1 MPDITVEEFAQ
12 DVGVSV
18 KRIQEQ
24 LVEAGLSNKNAEDVI
39 SDVEKSKLLSFLR
52 KKHGKDSGDGPRKIT
67 LRRKTISELKV
78 PVASQGRAK
87 PRSKTVSI
95 EFRKRRTYAKRSDL
109 TDTAKEEKKVKAS
122 EEKIQEPEIESSEA
136 KNDELPI
143 KKEVADNKPERV
155 VDVVQKPEENE
166 TINQENLLQ
175 GKNEVKSMPIQNLP
189 ESEVKK
195 VTTKDKK
202 KKKEQVHHKREELHV
217 TSKTSGKRRK
227 KTYIKPVIPQQKNK
241 QHGFEKPT
249 APIVREVEIPE
260 NISVS
265 ELGQRMSVKGSEVVK
280 ILMGLGTMTTINQII
295 DQETAILVVEEIG
308 HNGIALK
315 EENIEEDLANLIQY
329 KDKPK
334 TRPAVITVMGHV
346 DHGKTTLLDFIRKTK
361 VVDGEAGGITQH
373 IGAYEVETSK
383 GKLTFIDTPG
393 HAAFSSMRARGA
405 NTTDIVVL
413 VVAAND
419 GIKPQTEEAINHA
432 KAADVSIVVAIN
444 KIDLDGADPD
454 KVKGDLAA
462 LDLTPDDWGGNT
474 QMVPVSAIKGDGIE
488 DLLERIALEAEILEL
503 KANYEGAAQGVV
515 IESEL
520 DKFKGSVSTFLIQNG
535 TLKVGDLVVSGNAM
549 GKIKSIVNSDGNKI
563 KQAGPSAAVEVLG
576 LNSVP
581 TAGDQFQVVKNDK
594 QAREI
599 SEYRTSKEKE
609 KKLLKQKDESVGDL
623 FETLGQETKKVL
635 NVIVKTDVG
644 GTCEAVVAALHDL
657 GNDKAKVKLVSS
669 GVGGISESDAN
680 LAVAV
685 ESIILGFNVRADNAA
700 KKIIEEENIPLS
712 YHSIIYEL
720 LDDVKARMSGLLDP
734 IIKEEILGTSEVL
747 EVFNSPKFGQVAGCN
762 VIEGNVLRNK
772 PVRVLRDDIVI
783 FEGELNSLRR
793 FKEDVNEV
801 KNGNECGMGIKNYK
815 DIKPG
820 DKIEVFD
827 RKEEAQQI

>member
-1 MPDITVEEFAQ
+1 MAITVKDFAKTLKIS
-12 DVGVSV
+12 D
-18 KRIQEQ
+18 KA
-24 LVEAGLSNKNAEDVI
+24 LVDRMQKAGLSHSKASDEITASDKQALLKFLKGTKTQSKSVKSESGVTVTSKGKSSSAISSNKSY
-39 SDVEKSKLLSFLR
+39 SDN
-52 KKHGKDSGDGPRKIT
+52 
-67 LRRKTISELKV
+67 
-78 PVASQGRAK
+78 
-87 PRSKTVSI
+87 I
-95 EFRKRRTYAKRSDL
+95 EAKR
-109 TDTAKEEKKVKAS
+109 AAAS
-122 EEKIQEPEIESSEA
+122 EQ
-136 KNDELPI
+136 L
-143 KKEVADNKPERV
+143 
-155 VDVVQKPEENE
+155 
-166 TINQENLLQ
+166 
-175 GKNEVKSMPIQNLP
+175 
-189 ESEVKK
+189 
-195 VTTKDKK
+195 
-202 KKKEQVHHKREELHV
+202 KEQQTKREEQLKAATKQKQEQRNKFAKKNEEKQNTQPV
-217 TSKTSGKRRK
+217 NVKDQLSSAVSAYKRKEGSNFEDSQHQFEAPKELIK
-227 KTYIKPVIPQQKNK
+227 KDI
-241 QHGFEKPT
+241 
-249 APIVREVEIPE
+249 EIPS
-260 NISVS
+260 NIQVG
-265 ELGQRMSVKGSEVVK
+265 ELAKLMAVKGGEVVK
-280 ILMGLGTMTTINQII
+280 NLMSLGVIATLNDFI

-308 HNGIALK
+308 HNGIAI
-315 EENIEEDLANLIQY
+315 EEEDLEEDLANLIQY
-329 KDKPK
+329 KDEPK
-334 TRPAVITVMGHV
+334 SRPAVITVMGHV

-432 KAADVSIVVAIN
+432 KAAGVSIVVAIN
-444 KIDLDGADPD
+444 KIDIDGADAD

-462 LDLTPDDWGGNT
+462 KDLTPDDWGGNT
-474 QMVPVSAIKGDGIE
+474 QMVPVSALKGDGVD

-503 KANYEGAAQGVV
+503 KAHYDGAAQGVV

-520 DKFKGSVSTFLIQNG
+520 DKFRGAVSTFLIQNG

-549 GKIKSIVNSDGNKI
+549 GKIKSIVNSDGDKI
-563 KQAGPSAAVEVLG
+563 KQAGPSAAIEVLG

-599 SEYRTSKEKE
+599 AEYRSTKEKE

-623 FETLGQETKKVL
+623 FETLGQEAKKVL

-644 GTCEAVVAALHDL
+644 GTCEAILAALHDL
-657 GNDKAKVKLVSS
+657 GNEKAKVKIVSS

-700 KKIIEEENIPLS
+700 KKIIEDEVIPLS

-734 IIKEEILGTSEVL
+734 IIKEEIVGTAEVL

-815 DIKPG
+815 DIKVG

-827 RKEEAQQI
+827 RKEEAQTI

>member
-1 MPDITVEEFAQ
+1 MAITVKDFAKTLKISDKALIERMQ
-12 DVGVSV
+12 KAGLNHSSESDEVTASDKQALLRFLKGTKAQSKSIKSESGVTVTSKGKSASSLASKKSYSDNIEA
-18 KRIQEQ
+18 KRAAASEQ
-24 LVEAGLSNKNAEDVI
+24 L
-39 SDVEKSKLLSFLR
+39 
-52 KKHGKDSGDGPRKIT
+52 
-67 LRRKTISELKV
+67 
-78 PVASQGRAK
+78 
-87 PRSKTVSI
+87 
-95 EFRKRRTYAKRSDL
+95 
-109 TDTAKEEKKVKAS
+109 
-122 EEKIQEPEIESSEA
+122 
-136 KNDELPI
+136 
-143 KKEVADNKPERV
+143 
-155 VDVVQKPEENE
+155 
-166 TINQENLLQ
+166 
-175 GKNEVKSMPIQNLP
+175 
-189 ESEVKK
+189 
-195 VTTKDKK
+195 
-202 KKKEQVHHKREELHV
+202 KEQQTKREEQLKAA
-217 TSKTSGKRRK
+217 SKQKQEQRNKFAKKNAVKQNPNPIDVKDQLSSAVNAYKRKEGTNFEDSKHQFEAPKEFIK
-227 KTYIKPVIPQQKNK
+227 KDI
-241 QHGFEKPT
+241 
-249 APIVREVEIPE
+249 EVPSTIQ
-260 NISVS
+260 VG
-265 ELGQRMSVKGSEVVK
+265 ELAKLMAVKGSEVVK
-280 ILMGLGTMTTINQII
+280 NLMSLGVIATLNDFI

-308 HNGIALK
+308 HNGIAIQ
-315 EENIEEDLANLIQY
+315 EENLEEDLANLIQY
-329 KDKPK
+329 SDEPK

-432 KAADVSIVVAIN
+432 KAAGVSIVVAIN
-444 KIDLDGADPD
+444 KIDLDGADPE

-462 LDLTPDDWGGNT
+462 KDLTPDDWGGNI
-474 QMVPVSAIKGDGIE
+474 QMVPVSALKGDGVD

-503 KANYEGAAQGVV
+503 KAHYQGAAQGVV

-520 DKFKGSVSTFLIQNG
+520 DKFRGSVSTFLIQNG
-535 TLKVGDLVVSGNAM
+535 TLKVGDLVVSGNAV
-549 GKIKSIVNSDGNKI
+549 GKIKSIVDSDGNKI

-581 TAGDQFQVVKNDK
+581 SAGDKFQVVKNDK

-599 SEYRTSKEKE
+599 SEYRTTKEKE
-609 KKLLKQKDESVGDL
+609 KKLLKQKDESAGDL
-623 FETLGQETKKVL
+623 FETLGQESKKVL

-644 GTCEAVVAALHDL
+644 GTCEAILAALNDL
-657 GNDKAKVKLVSS
+657 GTEKAKVKIVSS

-685 ESIILGFNVRADNAA
+685 ESIILGFNVRADNSA
-700 KKIIEEENIPLS
+700 KKIIEEEAIPLS

-734 IIKEEILGTSEVL
+734 IIKEEIVGTAEVL

-801 KNGNECGMGIKNYK
+801 KSGNECGMGIKNYK

-827 RKEEAQQI
+827 RKEEAQTI

>member
-1 MPDITVEEFAQ
+1 MTITVKDFAKTLKISDKALIERMQ
-12 DVGVSV
+12 
-18 KRIQEQ
+18 K
-24 LVEAGLSNKNAEDVI
+24 AGLSHSRG
-39 SDVEKSKLLSFLR
+39 SDEVTASDKQALLKFLKGAKTQSKSIKSESGVTVTSKGKSSSSTTT
-52 KKHGKDSGDGPRKIT
+52 KKSYSDN
-67 LRRKTISELKV
+67 
-78 PVASQGRAK
+78 
-87 PRSKTVSI
+87 I
-95 EFRKRRTYAKRSDL
+95 EAKR
-109 TDTAKEEKKVKAS
+109 AAAS
-122 EEKIQEPEIESSEA
+122 EQLKEQQTKREEQLKAASKQKQEQR
-136 KNDELPI
+136 
-143 KKEVADNKPERV
+143 NKFS
-155 VDVVQKPEENE
+155 K
-166 TINQENLLQ
+166 
-175 GKNEVKSMPIQNLP
+175 KNEVKQNQKPIDVKDQLSSAVNAYKRKEGSDFEDSKHQFEAP
-189 ESEVKK
+189 KEFIKKDIEVPS
-195 VTTKDKK
+195 TI
-202 KKKEQVHHKREELHV
+202 QVGELA
-217 TSKTSGKRRK
+217 KLM
-227 KTYIKPVIPQQKNK
+227 
-241 QHGFEKPT
+241 
-249 APIVREVEIPE
+249 A
-260 NISVS
+260 
-265 ELGQRMSVKGSEVVK
+265 VKGGEVVK
-280 ILMGLGTMTTINQII
+280 NLMSLGVIATLNDFI

-308 HNGIALK
+308 HNGIAVQ
-315 EENIEEDLANLIQY
+315 EENLEEDLANLIQY
-329 KDKPK
+329 KDEPK

-373 IGAYEVETSK
+373 IGAYEVDTSK

-432 KAADVSIVVAIN
+432 KAAGVSIVVAIN
-444 KIDLDGADPD
+444 KIDLDGADPE

-462 LDLTPDDWGGNT
+462 KDLTPDDWGGNI
-474 QMVPVSAIKGDGIE
+474 QMVPVSALKGDGVDE
-488 DLLERIALEAEILEL
+488 LLERIALEAEILEL
-503 KANYEGAAQGVV
+503 KAHYEGAAQGVV

-520 DKFKGSVSTFLIQNG
+520 DKFRGSVSTFLIQNG
-535 TLKVGDLVVSGNAM
+535 TLKVGDLVVSGNAI
-549 GKIKSIVNSDGNKI
+549 GKIKSIVDSDGNKI

-581 TAGDQFQVVKNDK
+581 AAGDKFQVVKNDK

-623 FETLGQETKKVL
+623 FESLGQDSKKVL

-644 GTCEAVVAALHDL
+644 GTCEAILAALGDL
-657 GNDKAKVKLVSS
+657 GTDKAKVKIVSS

-685 ESIILGFNVRADNAA
+685 ESIILGFNVRADNSA
-700 KKIIEEENIPLS
+700 KKIIEDEAIPLS

-734 IIKEEILGTSEVL
+734 IIKEEIVGTAEVL

-827 RKEEAQQI
+827 RKEEAQTI

>member
-1 MPDITVEEFAQ
+1 MAITVKDFAKTLKISDKALLERMQ
-12 DVGVSV
+12 
-18 KRIQEQ
+18 K
-24 LVEAGLSNKNAEDVI
+24 AGLSHTKASDEVTPSDKQALLKFLKGNKSSQPKSVTSESGVTVTSKGKSSSATSSNKSY
-39 SDVEKSKLLSFLR
+39 SDN
-52 KKHGKDSGDGPRKIT
+52 
-67 LRRKTISELKV
+67 
-78 PVASQGRAK
+78 
-87 PRSKTVSI
+87 I
-95 EFRKRRTYAKRSDL
+95 EAKR
-109 TDTAKEEKKVKAS
+109 AAAS
-122 EEKIQEPEIESSEA
+122 EQ
-136 KNDELPI
+136 L
-143 KKEVADNKPERV
+143 
-155 VDVVQKPEENE
+155 
-166 TINQENLLQ
+166 
-175 GKNEVKSMPIQNLP
+175 
-189 ESEVKK
+189 
-195 VTTKDKK
+195 
-202 KKKEQVHHKREELHV
+202 KEQQTKREEQLKAA
-217 TSKTSGKRRK
+217 TKLK
-227 KTYIKPVIPQQKNK
+227 QEQKNK
-241 QHGFEKPT
+241 FKKKNIEKSNDQPVDVKDQLSSAVNAYKQKEKGVFDETEHQFE
-249 APIVREVEIPE
+249 APKEFIKKDIEVPDTIQ
-260 NISVS
+260 VG
-265 ELGQRMSVKGSEVVK
+265 ELAKLMAVKGNLVVK
-280 ILMGLGTMTTINQII
+280 NLTGLGVVATLNDFI

-308 HNGIALK
+308 HNGIAVE
-315 EENIEEDLANLIQY
+315 EENLEEDLANLIQY

-361 VVDGEAGGITQH
+361 VVEDEAGGITQH
-373 IGAYEVETSK
+373 IGAYEVETPK
-383 GKLTFIDTPG
+383 GRLTFIDTPG

-405 NTTDIVVL
+405 NTTDIVIL

-432 KAADVSIVVAIN
+432 KAAGVSIVVAIN
-444 KIDLDGADPD
+444 KIDLEGADSD

-462 LDLTPDDWGGNT
+462 QDLTPEDWGGNI
-474 QMVPVSAIKGDGIE
+474 QMVPISALKGDGVD

-503 KANYEGAAQGVV
+503 EAHYEGAAQGVI

-520 DKFKGSVSTFLIQNG
+520 DKFRGSVSTFLIQNG
-535 TLKVGDLVVSGNAM
+535 TLKIGDLVVSGNTM
-549 GKIKSIVNSDGNKI
+549 GKIKSILDSEGNKI
-563 KQAGPSAAVEVLG
+563 KEAGPSSAVQVLG

-599 SEYRTSKEKE
+599 SEYRATKEKE

-623 FETLGQETKKVL
+623 FENLGQEAKKVL
-635 NVIVKTDVG
+635 NVIVKTDVA
-644 GTCEAVVAALHDL
+644 GTCEAIVAALNDL
-657 GNDKAKVKLVSS
+657 SNEKAKVKIVSS

-700 KKIIEEENIPLS
+700 KKIIEDELISLS

-734 IIKEEILGTSEVL
+734 IIREEIVGIAEVL

-762 VIEGNVLRNK
+762 VVEGNVLRNK
-772 PVRVLRDDIVI
+772 PVRVLRDEIVI